1 MNMNAPETSRL
12 PTHHPAQEY
21 LFDYAMGS
29 LSEAW
34 SLAIATH
41 LTFCPE
47 CRRLVA
53 DFEAMGAA
61 ALSDVEEVA
70 PAPDALER
78 LLARLD
84 DGDEPIAPAAGPARP
99 GLLDGVRLP
108 APLHPYLDDGGSRPQ
123 AWRRV
128 MSGLDEIR
136 LPLRDP
142 ARKVVLLRIR
152 PGRAMPAHT
161 HGGDEMTVVLDGG
174 FTDSSGAFLRG
185 DCALLDAQV
194 DHRPVAMMERPCI
207 CLAVT
212 DAPLRLTG
220 PIGRWLNPFFRY

>member
-1 MNMNAPETSRL
+1 MNKNASEASRL
-12 PTHHPAQEY
+12 PTHHPAEEY

-29 LSEAW
+29 LPEAW

-41 LTFCPE
+41 LTFCPH
-47 CRRLVA
+47 CRDRVA
-53 DFEAMGAA
+53 AYEAMGAA
-61 ALSDVEEVA
+61 AMSDAEAIA

-84 DGDEPIAPAAGPARP
+84 DSEVPPAQVAAPVHP
-99 GLLDGVRLP
+99 GVLDGVRLP
-108 APLHPYLDDGGSRPQ
+108 APLFPYLGDGGSQPP
-123 AWRRV
+123 AWQRV

-142 ARKVVLLRIR
+142 ARKVVLLRIQ

-161 HGGDEMTVVLDGG
+161 HRGDEMTVVLDGG

-194 DHRPVAMMERPCI
+194 DHRPVAMAERPCI

-220 PIGRWLNPFFRY
+220 PIGRWLNPLVRY